1 MQYLPIG
8 RVTGIEINHKTV
20 ESAKKGQDV
29 AVKIELPEYEP
40 AKMVGR
46 HFEITDDIM
55 SHVRTTEMRAHGERH
70 MCAEVVRASG

>member
-1 MQYLPIG
+1 MAARHQFLPIG
-8 RVTGIEINHKTV
+8 RVTGIEVNHKAV

-46 HFEITDDIM
+46 HFEVTDDIM
-55 SHVRTTEMRAHGERH
+55 SHVRY
-70 MCAEVVRASG
+70 AEGFGGLGG